1 MAEKLHGEIFQGTTF
16 STLLKDIY
24 DNSSKKKKQID
35 ILVNELRPL
44 IHDVSQAA
52 MIVPLI
58 KEYLEVAVKNDEQL
72 VKMAGVYQ
80 KFMAAEERLEELQ
93 KEKGSILTA
102 EEKNQLLH
110 EIDKDIV
117 QSTIDIKK
125 SDAEVEEEFDKLN
138 DKVQEVKEEIK
149 KEETL

>member
-80 KFMAAEERLEELQ
+80 KFMAAEERLEEMQ

-117 QSTIDIKK
+117 QSTMEIKK
-125 SDAEVEEEFDKLN
+125 SDADVEEEFDKLN
-138 DKVQEVKEEIK
+138 SKTEEVKQEIK